1 MPQAESFAIKFVRA
15 QADNIGMLKEY
26 KDQSKPVFLLF
37 LDKTEKEKIEGPNL
51 PELRKQIS
59 ALAPP
64 AAARQCAAAVAGA
77 WSPRVFCV
85 PSNTYHKTTQQF
97 CGFCRTT
104 HELQVHAGRRGGGQ
118 RPAAGEPAPAS
129 WIRGGLAR
137 SCWRTDSPWAPPTPI
152 CLPNGFTGV

>member
-1 MPQAESFAIKFVRA
+1 MGRVRAPRRPLPGALLRQGAAAQLRSLRNRCTISLTPHAPPQAESFAIKFVRA

-64 AAARQCAAAVAGA
+64 AV
-77 WSPRVFCV
+77 
-85 PSNTYHKTTQQF
+85 
-97 CGFCRTT
+97 
-104 HELQVHAGRRGGGQ
+104 E
-118 RPAAGEPAPAS
+118 
-129 WIRGGLAR
+129 
-137 SCWRTDSPWAPPTPI
+137 
-152 CLPNGFTGV
+152 

>member
-1 MPQAESFAIKFVRA
+1 MRA

-64 AAARQCAAAVAGA
+64 AV
-77 WSPRVFCV
+77 
-85 PSNTYHKTTQQF
+85 
-97 CGFCRTT
+97 
-104 HELQVHAGRRGGGQ
+104 E
-118 RPAAGEPAPAS
+118 
-129 WIRGGLAR
+129 
-137 SCWRTDSPWAPPTPI
+137 
-152 CLPNGFTGV
+152 

>member
-1 MPQAESFAIKFVRA
+1 MSKKGVDISFIKPAMDNDDWKREVTDVEKCLVIVEVYSSKWGACVHLDGHYQALYYDKVPLRNHTQLGAILSHSAQFLTPHAPPQAESLAIKFVRA

-64 AAARQCAAAVAGA
+64 AV
-77 WSPRVFCV
+77 
-85 PSNTYHKTTQQF
+85 
-97 CGFCRTT
+97 
-104 HELQVHAGRRGGGQ
+104 E
-118 RPAAGEPAPAS
+118 
-129 WIRGGLAR
+129 
-137 SCWRTDSPWAPPTPI
+137 
-152 CLPNGFTGV
+152 

>member
-1 MPQAESFAIKFVRA
+1 MGRVRAPRRPLPGALLRQGAAAQSHAAACNSEPLCAISLTPHAPPQAESFAIKFVRA

-64 AAARQCAAAVAGA
+64 AV
-77 WSPRVFCV
+77 
-85 PSNTYHKTTQQF
+85 
-97 CGFCRTT
+97 
-104 HELQVHAGRRGGGQ
+104 E
-118 RPAAGEPAPAS
+118 
-129 WIRGGLAR
+129 
-137 SCWRTDSPWAPPTPI
+137 
-152 CLPNGFTGV
+152 